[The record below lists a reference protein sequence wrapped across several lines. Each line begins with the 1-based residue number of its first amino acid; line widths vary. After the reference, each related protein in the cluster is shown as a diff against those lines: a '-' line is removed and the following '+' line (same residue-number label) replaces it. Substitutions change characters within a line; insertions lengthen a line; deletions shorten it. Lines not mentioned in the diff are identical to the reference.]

1 MKSNEKASL
10 SLIKISLISI
20 FMLFVLGI
28 GVKAFN
34 SQINNVK
41 IIFSNHYE
49 MNVLTTK
56 TTVSEILEEN
66 HIIVL
71 PEETVVPDLESEIT
85 EDKTIVITNVLQ
97 SSTEVIRLASES
109 EKISVD
115 QIIGNY
121 APITEKIVTEQVVI
135 PYETVT
141 KDASNG
147 SATTTN
153 KVLQNGKDGLKEV
166 TYRIKYQNDIE
177 IERNI
182 ISENILKEPVN
193 KIVQVKTTTTSRSMA
208 VSRTETTSVTSSDE
222 AGTNLGK
229 FKVTAYCSC
238 SICCGKSNGITASG
252 TKATAN
258 HTIAASSQFAMGT
271 KLKINGTIYTVE
283 DRGGA
288 INGNKIDIYMD
299 SHSQALAWGVRYL
312 NVELV
317 D

>member
-20 FMLFVLGI
+20 LMLLLLGV

-41 IIFSNHYE
+41 IILSNHYE

-56 TTVSEILEEN
+56 TKVSEILEEN

-71 PEETVVPDLESEIT
+71 PEETVVPDLESEIN
-85 EDKTIVITNVLQ
+85 EDKTIVITNISQ
-97 SSTEVIRLASES
+97 SHTEVVKLASES

-115 QIIGNY
+115 QIIGSY
-121 APITEKIVTEQVVI
+121 APITEKITTEQVVI
-135 PYETVT
+135 SYETVT

-147 SATTTN
+147 AATTTN

-166 TYRIKYQNDIE
+166 TYRIKYQNDVE
-177 IERNI
+177 IEKTV
-182 ISENILKEPVN
+182 ISEKIIKQPVN
-193 KIVQVKTTTTSRSMA
+193 KIVQVKTATTSRSTT
-208 VSRTETTSVTSSDE
+208 VSRTEVATENSSTDGTS
-222 AGTNLGK
+222 LGK

-238 SICCGKSNGITASG
+238 AKCCGKTNGITSSG

-258 HTIAASSQFAMGT
+258 RTVAASSRFAIGT
-271 KLKINGTIYTVE
+271 KLKINGNIYTVE

-288 INGNKIDIYMD
+288 ISGNRIDIYMD
-299 SHSQALAWGVRYL
+299 THSQALAWGVRYL